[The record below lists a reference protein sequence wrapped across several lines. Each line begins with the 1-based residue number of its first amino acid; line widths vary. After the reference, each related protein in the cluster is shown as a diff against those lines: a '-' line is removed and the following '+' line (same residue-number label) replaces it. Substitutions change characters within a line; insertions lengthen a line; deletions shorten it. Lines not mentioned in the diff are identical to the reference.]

1 MNPFLNRH
9 LLQRF
14 WRVACPYWVSEERSG
29 AWGLLILLIFL
40 SLISTL
46 LLVIVSI
53 FLGEVTSALAEPN
66 RDRFLQAL
74 ILFIIVILVGTPL
87 LSLKIFTQA
96 KLALYWRKWLTD
108 RFLQQYFAQ
117 QQFYRLNAH
126 PQIDNPDQR
135 IAEDIRNF
143 TQQSLYFFVAVL
155 DSVLQLIGFVGL
167 LWSISQVLMLFLVL
181 YAVAGT
187 VVTVILFGRMLVG
200 INFEQLKREADFRYG
215 LVRIRENAEAIAFYQ
230 GQSQE
235 FHQIR
240 LRLADVVQNFNH
252 LIRWQLGLNLFQNGY
267 QYVTFILPA
276 LILAPAI
283 LAGELEVG
291 VEAQAGTAFRSILL
305 ALALIVRQ
313 FEQVA
318 TFAAGVDRLAA
329 LDHFFHTSHPA
340 PSAPCINTVEDSY
353 LAIDRLTLY
362 TPDYQTQLIHDL
374 SITVLPGESLLV
386 VGASGVGKSSL
397 LRAIAGL
404 WQAGSGTIVR
414 PQQEDLL
421 FLPQRPYLIL
431 GSLRQQLLYPHDA
444 GSNEIS
450 DEQLLQALVHVN
462 LSELPDRFGFD
473 TVTNWSQTLSM
484 GEQQRLAFARLFLT
498 QPQYAMLDEAT
509 SALDWENER
518 KLYHYL
524 QAQPITII
532 SVGHRSTLINYHQQ
546 ILELKG
552 DRTWCLR

>member
-1 MNPFLNRH
+1 M
-9 LLQRF
+9 
-14 WRVACPYWVSEERSG
+14 V
-29 AWGLLILLIFL
+29 
-40 SLISTL
+40 
-46 LLVIVSI
+46 
-53 FLGEVTSALAEPN
+53 
-66 RDRFLQAL
+66 
-74 ILFIIVILVGTPL
+74 
-87 LSLKIFTQA
+87 
-96 KLALYWRKWLTD
+96 
-108 RFLQQYFAQ
+108 
-117 QQFYRLNAH
+117 
-126 PQIDNPDQR
+126 
-135 IAEDIRNF
+135 
-143 TQQSLYFFVAVL
+143 
-155 DSVLQLIGFVGL
+155 
-167 LWSISQVLMLFLVL
+167 FLVL

-187 VVTVILFGRMLVG
+187 VVTLILFGRVLVG

-240 LRLADVVQNFNH
+240 LRFADVIQNFNH

-329 LDHFFHTSHPA
+329 LDHFFHTFHPA
-340 PSAPCINTVEDSY
+340 SSAPCINTVEDSY

-386 VGASGVGKSSL
+386 MGASGVGKSSL

-404 WQAGSGTIVR
+404 WQAGSGTIIR
-414 PQQEDLL
+414 PQPEDLL

-444 GSNEIS
+444 ESNEIS
-450 DEQLLQALVHVN
+450 DEQLLQVLDRVN

-518 KLYHYL
+518 KLYHHL

-532 SVGHRSTLINYHQQ
+532 SVGHRSTLTNYHQQ

-552 DRTWCLR
+552 DRTWCLE